1 MKEEIR
7 CIKCNRKL
15 CEADYK
21 FISIKCPRCYEITV
35 STKRVPRGN
44 KYGSPKRKQILGGS
58 Q

>member
-21 FISIKCPRCYEITV
+21 FISIKCPRCYELNV
-35 STKRVPRGN
+35 STKRVPRGLN
-44 KYGSPKRKQILGGS
+44 YGDRRKK
-58 Q
+58 